1 MPARAPDFESSASA
15 IPPLRRLKCR
25 KTRLLYSLPTVFQIA
40 AGIKCR
46 QSQAAAVAGKNTL
59 FRFVKCLPIAHF
71 WGLWRWRLAI
81 LGGAVSLTGWSGGG
95 TWPTYKV
102 VARARKGFWAG
113 WGEPPLL
120 SALPLR
126 SSPLLSALLPSLSP
140 VALRSSPLSSVLL
153 RCPPL
158 SQLKERQCRSYAGI
172 EGVDMAGLGDG
183 QDMLGVH
190 LDELSDA
197 GVFAADRSEERRV
210 GKECRS
216 RWSPYH

>member
-15 IPPLRRLKCR
+15 IPPLRRLKRR

-46 QSQAAAVAGKNTL
+46 QSQTAAVAGKNTL

-113 WGEPPLL
+113 WV
-120 SALPLR
+120 PLR
-126 SSPLLSALLPSLSP
+126 CSPLSP
-140 VALRSSPLSSVLL
+140 VALRSSPLFSLRSPPLPSVPL
-153 RCPPL
+153 RCSPLFSLRSPPL
-158 SQLKERQCRSYAGI
+158 SSVALRSSSPFPSVSLRFPPPLLSVVPLRSSPLSSVISAQRAPMPQL
-172 EGVDMAGLGDG
+172 
-183 QDMLGVH
+183 
-190 LDELSDA
+190 
-197 GVFAADRSEERRV
+197 
-210 GKECRS
+210 
-216 RWSPYH
+216 RWH